1 LSARAKPPIILGY
14 FALRDSSALTDAAQQ
29 AGLAD
34 RGSLFIGSYGHN
46 ADAADAVHAVP
57 NALYA
62 EMFSIQPKTS
72 RGAYRTRRE
81 ELIGKEAILGKKYA
95 GEIPLLEAA
104 RPLPARD
111 HFSWGLELG
120 RRFRDNLRFGRERM
134 EIDRWQFDEILS
146 EVVRGSRTEAHL
158 RYVTGIL
165 QGLHI
170 GRPRLG
176 DQPERGVV
184 WCSWLATYRLPG
196 LPITK
201 TLRKFWEQLD
211 RSALFFVGQEYPKF
225 VSDPRRRA
233 ELYAAGQ
240 RGLAQSGGRIRK
252 SIANRYVAGFT
263 PGVDTK
269 DPSLGGRVP
278 GQTQKAVRAWRSTFV
293 ATRGSHHPVGFAEYG
308 FVRENRDAAV
318 ITDVCE
324 ALSGGLAKLA

>member
-1 LSARAKPPIILGY
+1 LSAKAKSPIILGY
-14 FALRDSSALTDAAQQ
+14 FALPDIIALTEAAQQ

-34 RGSLFIGSYGHN
+34 RGSLLIGSYGHH
-46 ADAADAVHAVP
+46 ADAAEAVHAVP

-72 RGAYRTRRE
+72 REAYRTRRK
-81 ELIGKEAILGKKYA
+81 ELLGREAILGAKYA
-95 GEIPLLEAA
+95 RQIPLLEAD
-104 RPLPARD
+104 RPLPAKD
-111 HFSWGLELG
+111 HFNWGLELG

-134 EIDRWQFDEILS
+134 LIDRWQFDEILS
-146 EVVRGSRTEAHL
+146 EVVRGSQTEAHL

-165 QGLHI
+165 QGLHV

-176 DQPERGVV
+176 DKPEQGVV
-184 WCSWLATYRLPG
+184 WCSWMATYRLPRS
-196 LPITK
+196 PITK
-201 TLRKFWEQLD
+201 TLRRFWEQLD
-211 RSALFFVGQEYPKF
+211 RSALLFVGQEYPKF

-240 RGLAQSGGRIRK
+240 RGLAHSGGRIRK

-278 GQTQKAVRAWRSTFV
+278 GQTPEAVRAWRRTFV
-293 ATRGSHHPVGFAEYG
+293 ATRGSHRPVGLAEYA
-308 FVRENRDAAV
+308 FVRENRNAAV

-324 ALSGGLAKLA
+324 AVRGGLSKLA